1 MKCHLILLVVIFIII
16 LIITITTSDSNLEL
30 KNPIYLLR
38 YNFLLTKYEKYD
50 KYIKCPKRP
59 NKKSFVYVVDD
70 FEINSRFLYKF
81 YDINYN
87 YYLVDPTVKE
97 VKDRDIVV
105 VRLKKN
111 RRNYLCRYVNK
122 EYYIV
127 GNETT
132 LFMNSEVILIGIIIF
147 NNNKQFKL

>member
-1 MKCHLILLVVIFIII
+1 MSFIIILLVVIFIII
-16 LIITITTSDSNLEL
+16 LIITITTSNLNLEL

-59 NKKSFVYVVDD
+59 NKKSFVYVVDN

-111 RRNYLCRYVNK
+111 KRNYLCRYNK

-147 NNNKQFKL
+147 NNNKQFK